1 MKFSPSPALI
11 PARASVPPSPSSPPE
26 RSPVVHCILPS
37 AYRNTTNDSTPLVAS
52 IHWKVLVYSK
62 IIKMYACKMNELRH
76 MSLGK
81 HLFSSIKKH
90 PIKCSSPPMVNLKVT
105 VFVPDVYK
113 LYTTVVAY
121 LLLSASLYTA
131 CRVDCIVKIGGQ
143 RVVFKR
149 KVECVEVN

>member
-1 MKFSPSPALI
+1 MLGVNDPGIVMKFSPSPALI

-26 RSPVVHCILPS
+26 KSPVVHCILPS

-105 VFVPDVYK
+105 VFHCLK
-113 LYTTVVAY
+113 CLS
-121 LLLSASLYTA
+121 LLQWYIPSIWNS
-131 CRVDCIVKIGGQ
+131 
-143 RVVFKR
+143 
-149 KVECVEVN
+149 